1 MPFDSLHDTNHVVIL
16 AWHCRNQR
24 IFLDISSLHDSTNTK
39 RAAAAVRRS
48 IQLGEAKK
56 GMITDMTV
64 DNTWLVMNLIH

>member
-16 AWHCRNQR
+16 ALQKSE